1 MRKNVKN
8 KNSQINVVKGT
19 KKPLRNR
26 EVVKSLHPLI
36 IGTNVTVIW
45 GF

>member
-19 KKPLRNR
+19 KKNLS
-26 EVVKSLHPLI
+26 ETGKWSKVYIHSS
-36 IGTNVTVIW
+36 
-45 GF
+45 